1 MRGDHPSIANTARAH
16 GLKNTT
22 MAEFVRAARQG
33 KPKVWDKGIVSKVFT
48 SQEEEEVKAVVLNSD
63 PKLTLPELQNLLKE
77 KLLASVAAN
86 PEKKT
91 GYEERGQQLPMQWMR
106 RFVRR
111 LGVSDWIRKL
121 NDDWK
126 LFGEQL

>member
-1 MRGDHPSIANTARAH
+1 
-16 GLKNTT
+16 

-86 PEKKT
+86 PERKT
-91 GYEERGQQLPMQWMR
+91 GYEARGQEVEMQWMR

-111 LGVSDWIRKL
+111 LGVSHCLSKL
-121 NDDWK
+121 NNDWK
-126 LFGEQL
+126 LFG